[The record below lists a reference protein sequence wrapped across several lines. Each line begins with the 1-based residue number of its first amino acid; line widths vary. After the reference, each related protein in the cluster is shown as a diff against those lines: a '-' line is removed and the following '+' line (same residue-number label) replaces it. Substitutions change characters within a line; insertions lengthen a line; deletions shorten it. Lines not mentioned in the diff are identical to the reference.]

1 MVDLVA
7 HSPSR
12 TSGQWH
18 GLGAHL
24 RGTAELASHFAA
36 PFGGGYLAGVL
47 GAVHDTGK
55 ASCAWQD
62 GLRRAAVTGARVG
75 VGHKQAGALL
85 LLELLPKLPYAALAV
100 LGHHGGLPDAAEA
113 RGVLRRAATQRQ
125 EQAREM
131 STDAVASGGEGGV
144 DPELAVAI
152 GWVRRELSD
161 LLGRPELPD
170 WVGAAVLL
178 VWQHEC
184 RGRDTPPATQQDGH
198 QQHRLELWLRM
209 VFSALVDAD
218 FLDTEAHHA
227 GPRIRPATD
236 LATLYQRFS
245 DSRAAALTGRPAS
258 PAGALR
264 EMLYQQVIGRA
275 AAPPG
280 LFSLAAPTGAGKT
293 LTVMGFALAHAAR
306 HGQRRVVVATPFITV
321 TEQNAAVYRDL
332 LDPAGAGKVLE
343 HHSAVDDAAD
353 NRQRREL
360 VANWDAPIVVTTTVQ
375 LLQSL
380 HDRRPGAC
388 RKLHRLAGSVIVL
401 DEVQAL
407 PHRLLPTILT
417 TLRLLVE
424 DYGCSVVLTTAT
436 PPALGQFH
444 QSPFADLPV
453 TELVE
458 DPPSLYAAL
467 ARVRYDWKRYPSLQT
482 PALAGQATA
491 LTAETGSG
499 RPKAAWAAVAADL
512 WAVVTA
518 GALGAD
524 SGGSARSA
532 ARSALLIASTTAD
545 AAAAFR
551 AVADGRPGTE
561 APTLLAHLSTRMTRE
576 HRSRVLAAVRARL
589 AGGLPVVLTATQV
602 VEAGVDLDFP
612 FLVRVSAPAEA
623 IVQAAGRCNREGRRA
638 VADSTVLIAAVAGA
652 GTPGPLYQAATALCE
667 EHFAPWTSRP
677 GGPAALEDPVALN
690 GYFADFFASN
700 RPGAGRRGRDD
711 VAAKLTISRSVLDY
725 PTTAEQFRMIEQVS
739 VSVLVPPAGH
749 WDRDPDAPTAF
760 GALVAALRSG
770 ERLSR
775 SQLWVLTDNSASVS
789 QAMATTTQTQPLD
802 PDGRLLLWTGHY
814 DDALGCVA
822 STDTPDALW

>member
-1 MVDLVA
+1 VVDLVA

-36 PFGGGYLAGVL
+36 PFGGDDLACVL

-85 LLELLPKLPYAALAV
+85 LLELLPELPYAALAV

-113 RGVLRRAATQRQ
+113 RGVLLRAAIQRQ

-131 STDAVASGGEGGV
+131 RTDAVASGGEGGV

-152 GWVRRELSD
+152 GWVRRELPD
-161 LLGRPELPD
+161 LLGRLELPE
-170 WVGAAVLL
+170 WVKAAVQL
-178 VWQHEC
+178 VRQHEC
-184 RGRDTPPATQQDGH
+184 RGRDTPSASPQQAH

-209 VFSALVDAD
+209 VFSALVNAD
-218 FLDTEAHHA
+218 FLDTEAHHT
-227 GPRIRPATD
+227 GPRRRPATD

-245 DSRAAALTGRPAS
+245 DRRTAALTGRPGS

-264 EMLYQQVIGRA
+264 ETLYQQVIGRA

-293 LTVMGFALAHAAR
+293 LTVMGFALAHAAK

-332 LDPAGAGKVLE
+332 LDPDGAGTVLE

-380 HDRRPGAC
+380 HDRRPSAC

-424 DYGCSVVLTTAT
+424 DYNCSVVLTTAT
-436 PPALGQFH
+436 PPALEKFH
-444 QSPFADLPV
+444 QSPFADLPI

-458 DPPSLYAAL
+458 DPSSLYAAL
-467 ARVRYDWKRYPSLQT
+467 ARVRFDWKRYPSLQI
-482 PALAGQATA
+482 PALAAQATA
-491 LTAETGSG
+491 LSAETGSG
-499 RPKAAWAAVAADL
+499 RPKADWAAVAADL
-512 WAVVTA
+512 WAGVTA
-518 GALGAD
+518 NALAAD
-524 SGGSARSA
+524 SGGS

-551 AVADGRPGTE
+551 AVADGRPGTGPP
-561 APTLLAHLSTRMTRE
+561 ALLAHLSTRMTRE

-652 GTPGPLYQAATALCE
+652 GTPGPLYRAATALCE
-667 EHFAPWTSRP
+667 EHFAPWTSRL
-677 GGPAALEDPVALN
+677 GGPAALEDPAALT
-690 GYFADFFASN
+690 GYFADFFDSN

-749 WDRDPDAPTAF
+749 WNRDPDAPTAF

-775 SQLWVLTDNSASVS
+775 SQLRVLTDNSASVS

-822 STDTPDALW
+822 STDTPDVLW